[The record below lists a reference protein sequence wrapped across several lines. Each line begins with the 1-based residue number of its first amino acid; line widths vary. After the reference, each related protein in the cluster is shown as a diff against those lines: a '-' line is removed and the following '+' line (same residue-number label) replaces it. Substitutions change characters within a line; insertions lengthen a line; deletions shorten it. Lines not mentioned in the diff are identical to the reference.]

1 MLTKDTKGD
10 VPVWMKTCL
19 WNLANAL
26 WEVVQGK
33 KSNFNRWKVKTH
45 VLGSMLKKGRIG
57 RQIQVKRVQSWVFY
71 SYMYFFKIEETW
83 ACLWAD
89 KKEPVER
96 EWTTQKREVWT
107 SSSRTNLCS
116 HPGPLH
122 NSRLRHV
129 NRPLNLTN
137 GRPQLSTPVAC
148 TKSLKVNPD
157 PRFLTYSH
165 ILLVPTICPASNQF

>member
-107 SSSRTNLCS
+107 SSSRTPIYVLTLDHS
-116 HPGPLH
+116 ITLDSDMLTAH
-122 NSRLRHV
+122 STWQMAV
-129 NRPLNLTN
+129 LNLAH
-137 GRPQLSTPVAC
+137 QLLAPKA
-148 TKSLKVNPD
+148 LK
-157 PRFLTYSH
+157 
-165 ILLVPTICPASNQF
+165 